1 MSLEHFSRLSRSI
14 KDASETA
21 SQEATTK
28 AQKDAALVVNS
39 VGVQSTPKRG
49 ERSTAFSTAADA
61 LGDAIKAAREAKLAR
76 VRDDKETDIEQPKAA
91 KSLAELLAESAQE
104 RRISYPVRSTQAAIF
119 RTLYGQRGGFLLFPA
134 IADTIW
140 LGVLFPYP
148 KRWSA
153 NALSRN
159 AEPPSQS
166 SWSFQYP
173 FCRKRGH

>member
-91 KSLAELLAESAQE
+91 KSLAELLAESAQDGE
-104 RRISYPVRSTQAAIF
+104 
-119 RTLYGQRGGFLLFPA
+119 
-134 IADTIW
+134 
-140 LGVLFPYP
+140 
-148 KRWSA
+148 
-153 NALSRN
+153 
-159 AEPPSQS
+159 
-166 SWSFQYP
+166 
-173 FCRKRGH
+173 